1 MHLDTPRGC
10 HAVGG
15 NVGLYVCAASLVCIL
30 AMAAD
35 TFQGFRQGKLWF
47 PCRFFSL
54 NTSSITVIAIAMK
67 LLPVDLTTIKPN
79 NNGIES
85 KSDDLLYSRAY
96 NNRTWARS
104 RSLCSKPYHWL
115 VRICF
120 TTNNTAETRGKV

>member
-1 MHLDTPRGC
+1 MHLDTPED
-10 HAVGG
+10 AMPW
-15 NVGLYVCAASLVCIL
+15 VGLYVCAASLVCTL

-54 NTSSITVIAIAMK
+54 NAASITVIAIAMK
-67 LLPVDLTTIKPN
+67 LPVDLTTIKPN
-79 NNGIES
+79 DDGIES
-85 KSDDLLYSRAY
+85 KSGDLLYSRAY

-120 TTNNTAETRGKV
+120 TTNNTAETR